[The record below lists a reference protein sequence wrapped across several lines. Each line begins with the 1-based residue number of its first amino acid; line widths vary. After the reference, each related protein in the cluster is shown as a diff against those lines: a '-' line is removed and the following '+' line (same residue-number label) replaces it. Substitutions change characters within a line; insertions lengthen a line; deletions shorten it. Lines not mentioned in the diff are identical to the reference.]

1 MKLFAIICVCFVA
14 AATANPLFQNEE
26 IGEEFVNEEVGE
38 EFVNEPEV
46 VQEDNTEDW
55 QLVPDTDGNLH
66 LVDIREMGDEV
77 TPSFNA
83 PTDIVFRLFTRQN
96 PTAAQTVPLNN
107 NAVLNNSNYNPALQ
121 TRFHIHGWNGG
132 GAATGAAIRNAW
144 INAINCNVFTVD
156 WGAGAQ
162 TPNYVLARNRVNAVG
177 AVIASYIDWLNQARG
192 QSFAAVSIAGHSLGA
207 HCAGAAGKRTARGR
221 VQSIVSLDPAGPL
234 FTVGDSANRVHFTDA
249 VHVENIVTDAGNLGF
264 AQPVG
269 HANFYPNWGVN
280 QPGCAGSTCS
290 HSRVNDFFQHS
301 INMGN
306 VFGATRCRDFADITN
321 RNCVSSGAG
330 RRMGGEPVID
340 GTSASLSV
348 FFLTTGAS
356 APFAHGPR

>member
-1 MKLFAIICVCFVA
+1 LFR
-14 AATANPLFQNEE
+14 NED
-26 IGEEFVNEEVGE
+26 VGE
-38 EFVNEPEV
+38 EFVNEP
-46 VQEDNTEDW
+46 QESNTEDW

-66 LVDIREMGDEV
+66 MVNIREMGSEV
-77 TPSFNA
+77 APLFNA
-83 PTDIVFRLFTRQN
+83 ATDMIFRLFTRAN
-96 PTAAQTVPLNN
+96 PTAAQTIPLNN

-132 GAATGAAIRNAW
+132 GAATGAGIRNAW
-144 INAINCNVFTVD
+144 IAAINCNVFTVD

-162 TPNYVLARNRVNAVG
+162 TINYILARNRVNAVG
-177 AVIASYIDWLNQARG
+177 QVIAQYIDWLNLARG

-221 VQSIVSLDPAGPL
+221 VQSIISMDPAGPL
-234 FTVGDSANRVHFTDA
+234 FTVADSANRVHHTDA
-249 VHVENIVTDAGNLGF
+249 IHVENIVTDGGNLGF
-264 AQPVG
+264 NDPIG

-290 HSRVNDFFQHS
+290 HSRVEPLVQHS

-306 VFGATRCRDFADITN
+306 VFGATRCRNFADITT

-340 GTSASLSV
+340 GTSVALSC
-348 FFLTTGAS
+348 FFLTTGAT

>member
-1 MKLFAIICVCFVA
+1 LVA

-26 IGEEFVNEEVGE
+26 VGE
-38 EFVNEPEV
+38 EFVNDSEV
-46 VQEDNTEDW
+46 YQEENTEDW

-66 LVDIREMGDEV
+66 LVDIKAIDSDME
-77 TPSFNA
+77 PAFNA
-83 PTDIVFRLFTRQN
+83 PTDVIFRLFTRTN
-96 PTAAQTVPLNN
+96 PTAAQTVQLNN
-107 NAVLNNSNYNPALQ
+107 NAQLTASNYNPALQ

-132 GAATGAAIRNAW
+132 GATTGAPIRTAW
-144 INAINCNVFTVD
+144 LNAINCNVFTID

-162 TPNYVLARNRVNAVG
+162 TPNYILARNRVNAVG
-177 AVIASYIDWLNQARG
+177 TVIAQYIDWLNLSRG

-207 HCAGAAGKRTARGR
+207 HVAGAAGKRTSRGR

-264 AQPVG
+264 SNPIG
-269 HANFYPNWGVN
+269 HANFYPNWGVS
-280 QPGCAGSTCS
+280 QPGCAGSACS

-301 INMGN
+301 INMN
-306 VFGATRCRDFADITN
+306 NNFGATRCRGFNDITI
-321 RNCVSSGAG
+321 RNCVSSGASS
-330 RRMGGEPVID
+330 RMGGEPVIG
-340 GTSASLSV
+340 GTIPSLTV